1 MKLVYLD
8 TIDRINRERIQREIE
23 IAKKLIV
30 KEN

>member
-8 TIDRINRERIQREIE
+8 TIDRINRERFQREIE

>member
-8 TIDRINRERIQREIE
+8 TIDRINRERFQREME

-30 KEN
+30 KEK

>member
-30 KEN
+30 KEK

>member
-8 TIDRINRERIQREIE
+8 TIDRINREKIQREIE

-30 KEN
+30 KEK

>member
-8 TIDRINRERIQREIE
+8 IIDGINRERFQREME

-30 KEN
+30 KEK

>member
-8 TIDRINRERIQREIE
+8 TIDRINRERFQREIE

-30 KEN
+30 KEK

>member
-8 TIDRINRERIQREIE
+8 TINRINREKIQREIE

-30 KEN
+30 KEK

>member
-8 TIDRINRERIQREIE
+8 TIDRINREKIQREIE

>member
-8 TIDRINRERIQREIE
+8 IIDRINREKIQREIE

-30 KEN
+30 KEK

>member
-8 TIDRINRERIQREIE
+8 TIDRIDREKIQREIE

-30 KEN
+30 KEK

>member
-8 TIDRINRERIQREIE
+8 TVDRINREKIQREIE

-30 KEN
+30 KEK

>member
-8 TIDRINRERIQREIE
+8 TIDRINRKKIQREIE

-30 KEN
+30 KEK

>member
-8 TIDRINRERIQREIE
+8 TIDKINREKIQREIE

-30 KEN
+30 KEK

>member
-8 TIDRINRERIQREIE
+8 IIDLINREKIQREIE

-30 KEN
+30 KEK